1 MTLIGNYFGRA
12 QAPAKQKNH
21 SLKPLPAIDSFMASN
36 PDLVEDEEA
45 PVHFLAPPAPQET
58 TPGDELSSLMNA
70 VKDQALQLKCEQAK
84 VISDWQIGLE
94 LLTSRMATLQP
105 LLSKTLHSN
114 ADREQTITRLAA
126 SETELKRRLA
136 ENERELSH
144 YRPMA
149 LQLDDELRNI
159 RAQLTDSQRHAA
171 GLEAEH
177 AKSQGAI
184 NDLFQKAATAEAARQ
199 RVIEENAAYSQ
210 KLREHDNALQSFVRE
225 AAQLRGELV
234 SSDSDVERLE
244 AEIGALTK
252 KFANECEEH
261 SRVRA
266 IMETLQTQF
275 SQLQKESLSRV
286 KEAEERER
294 RATEMLSARE
304 KQYYDLDVRQ
314 SALLSKVDFLSR
326 TNQRQRDDLRRH
338 IDHIGNLESSNRQL
352 LDALARNANGSD
364 SASAQD
370 ESTQQQ
376 APKLRA
382 VAEVMRAVNEDPE
395 LARQP
400 GRPGR
405 LEA

>member
-12 QAPAKQKNH
+12 QAPARQKNN
-21 SLKPLPAIDSFMASN
+21 SLKPSLAIDAFTAPN
-36 PDLVEDEEA
+36 PDLVDEHEA
-45 PVHFLAPPAPQET
+45 PVHFLAPPKPPET
-58 TPGDELSSLMNA
+58 SPGDELSSLMNA
-70 VKDQALQLKCEQAK
+70 VKDQAIQLKCEQAK

-105 LLSKTLHSN
+105 LLTKTLLSN
-114 ADREQTITRLAA
+114 VEREQAVARLVA
-126 SETELKRRLA
+126 SEADLKRRLA
-136 ENERELSH
+136 ESERELAH

-149 LQLDDELRNI
+149 LQLDDDLRGV
-159 RAQLTDSQRHAA
+159 RAQLTESQRHAA

-210 KLREHDNALQSFVRE
+210 KLREHDATLQTFVRE
-225 AAQLRGELV
+225 AAQLKCELV
-234 SSDSDVERLE
+234 SADSDVERLE
-244 AEIGALTK
+244 SELGALTR

-275 SQLQKESLSRV
+275 SQLQKDSLARV

-326 TNQRQRDDLRRH
+326 TNQRQREDLRRH

-352 LDALARNANGSD
+352 LDALARNASGTD
-364 SASAQD
+364 AGAAQ
-370 ESTQQQ
+370 EEAAQHA

-382 VAEVMRAVNEDPE
+382 VADAMRAVND
-395 LARQP
+395 AS
-400 GRPGR
+400 
-405 LEA
+405 